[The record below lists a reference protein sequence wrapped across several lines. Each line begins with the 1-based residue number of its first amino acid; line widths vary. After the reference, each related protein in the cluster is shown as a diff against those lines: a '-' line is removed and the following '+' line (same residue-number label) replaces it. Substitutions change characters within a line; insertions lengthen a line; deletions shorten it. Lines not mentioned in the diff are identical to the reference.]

1 MGTIDYLAGEDSVVS
16 YRLGKTLEELG
27 AAARSMRLLA
37 DTLQQQPES
46 VIFGKKKMGGSEMKN
61 SLFSATVKTG
71 LGICL
76 LLLVGCS
83 SSPTARHYVL
93 SPLTGGGKVH

>member
-1 MGTIDYLAGEDSVVS
+1 MDTIDYLAGEDSVVS

-46 VIFGKKKMGGSEMKN
+46 VIFGKKNMGGK
-61 SLFSATVKTG
+61 
-71 LGICL
+71 
-76 LLLVGCS
+76 
-83 SSPTARHYVL
+83 
-93 SPLTGGGKVH
+93 